1 MTPLSPDDGIHVVDT
16 HYVRPSFD
24 AAHLIV
30 QDGRAAFVDC
40 GTAHSVPQLLAAL
53 ADHGLT
59 PDAVDWVLLTH
70 VHLDHAGGAGQLM
83 QALPGAR
90 LAVHPRGA
98 PHMVDPRKLID
109 ASIAVYGAENYAR
122 LYGELRPIDA
132 ARVVATGDGDRLDLG
147 GRSIEVVHTPGHAL
161 HPHAYLD
168 HGARAVFTGDTFG
181 LAYPPLTVD
190 GRPFALPT
198 TSPTQ
203 FDPEQLVASIRRVV
217 SLAPR
222 AACLTH
228 YGPIGDIARVGE
240 DLVRMVGRF
249 TEAAVTA
256 SQAAVAAGDAGPA
269 AVRARL
275 RSALRAIVLEEWRRL
290 GATAPET
297 LLDDWAGFDFELN
310 ADGLLAWLARRA
322 R

>member
-1 MTPLSPDDGIHVVDT
+1 MVQLSPDDGIHVVDT

-40 GTAHSVPQLLAAL
+40 GTAHAVPRLVAAL
-53 ADHGLT
+53 TAHGLT
-59 PDAVDWVLLTH
+59 PEAVDWVLLTH

-83 QALPGAR
+83 QALPEAR

-109 ASIAVYGAENYAR
+109 ASIAVYGAEDYAR
-122 LYGELRPIDA
+122 LYGELLPIDA
-132 ARVVATGDGDRLDLG
+132 SRVIATADGERLTLG
-147 GRSIEVVHTPGHAL
+147 SRTLEVVHTPGHAL
-161 HPHAYLD
+161 HHQAYFDHAA
-168 HGARAVFTGDTFG
+168 GVVFTGDTFG
-181 LAYPPLTVD
+181 LAYPPLAVAD
-190 GRPFALPT
+190 HPFALPT

-203 FDPEQLVASIRRVV
+203 FDPDQLVASIRRVV
-217 SLAPR
+217 ALAPR

-228 YGPIGDIARVGE
+228 YGRIGDITRVGE

-249 TEAAVTA
+249 TEAAL
-256 SQAAVAAGDAGPA
+256 AVAQAETATPQQRRSA
-269 AVRARL
+269 L
-275 RSALRAIVLEEWRRL
+275 RSALRGIVLDEWRRL
-290 GATAPET
+290 GATGPES
-297 LLDDWAGFDFELN
+297 LLDDWAGFDFDLN

>member
-1 MTPLSPDDGIHVVDT
+1 MAEINGADGIHVVDT

-40 GTAHSVPQLLAAL
+40 GTAHAVPRLLAAL
-53 ADHGLT
+53 DAHGLT
-59 PDAVDWVLLTH
+59 PAAVDWLLLTH

-83 QALPGAR
+83 QALPNAR

-98 PHMVDPRKLID
+98 PHMIAPRKLIE
-109 ASIAVYGAENYAR
+109 ASIAVYGAEDYAR
-122 LYGELRPIDA
+122 LYGDLSPIDA
-132 ARVVATGDGDRLDLG
+132 ARVSATADGERLALG
-147 GRSIEVVHTPGHAL
+147 SRAIEVVHTPGHAL
-161 HPHAYLD
+161 HHQAYFD
-168 HGARAVFTGDTFG
+168 HTAGVVFTGDTFG
-181 LAYPPLTVD
+181 LAYPPLAVA

-228 YGPIGDIARVGE
+228 YGRIGDIPRVGE

-249 TEAAVTA
+249 TAAALATAQGDVPPEARR
-256 SQAAVAAGDAGPA
+256 P
-269 AVRARL
+269 
-275 RSALRAIVLEEWRRL
+275 ALRAALRDIVLDEWRRL
-290 GATAPET
+290 GATGPES
-297 LLDDWAGFDFELN
+297 LLDDWAGFDFDLN

>member
-1 MTPLSPDDGIHVVDT
+1 MAEMNGADGIHAIDT

-24 AAHLIV
+24 AAHLVV

-40 GTAHSVPQLLAAL
+40 GTAHSVPHLLAAL
-53 ADHGLT
+53 AAHGLS
-59 PDAVDWVLLTH
+59 PDAVDWLLLTH

-83 QALPGAR
+83 QALPNAR

-98 PHMVDPRKLID
+98 PHMIDPRKLIE
-109 ASIAVYGAENYAR
+109 ASIAVYGAQVYAQ
-122 LYGELRPIDA
+122 LYGDLVPIEA
-132 ARVVATGDGDRLDLG
+132 SRVSATTDGERLALG
-147 GRSIEVVHTPGHAL
+147 RRTIEVVHTPGHAL
-161 HPHAYLD
+161 HHQAYLD
-168 HGARAVFTGDTFG
+168 HSAGVVFTGDTFG
-181 LAYPPLTVD
+181 LAYPPLAVE

-203 FDPEQLVASIRRVV
+203 FDPDQLVASIRRVV

-228 YGPIGDIARVGE
+228 YGRIGDIPRVGE

-249 TEAAVTA
+249 TDAALAASRGDGPPGALREA
-256 SQAAVAAGDAGPA
+256 
-269 AVRARL
+269 L
-275 RSALRAIVLEEWRRL
+275 RSALRDIVLDEWRRL
-290 GATAPET
+290 GATGPES
-297 LLDDWAGFDFELN
+297 LLDEWAGLDFGLN